1 MHPLRGPSL
10 CWAAVAALC
19 AFPATVQA
27 QSTTWHDD
35 AFTDSTGRTL
45 LYRLWVRS
53 DWDLSRPRGIL
64 LILHGNNSGTAE
76 RFRQAKWPSIEEA
89 LDLGLAVVVP
99 ASPFSTPEG
108 LTFGERTLVGRSV
121 GSGGTRSWADSDA
134 RLIHELLQ
142 SGLDAR
148 LAIDHDRV
156 IFVGASQGTC
166 FLADFVE
173 YYGGS
178 YGGGFHAWCGCFWLD
193 FDGDDSHDTFAIAP
207 PFHVSPWRPTFQWTP
222 AAADAVSDRF

>member
-1 MHPLRGPSL
+1 MQGTIR
-10 CWAAVAALC
+10 WAVVAAVC
-19 AFPATVQA
+19 VFPATVQA

-35 AFTDSTGRTL
+35 SFTDSTGRTL

-64 LILHGNNSGTAE
+64 LFLHGNNTGTAE
-76 RFRQAKWPSIEEA
+76 DLRQVKWSSIEES

-99 ASPFSTPEG
+99 ASPSSLPEE
-108 LTFGERTLVGRSV
+108 LTFGERTLVGPSV
-121 GSGGTRSWADSDA
+121 GSGGTRFWANSDA

-142 SGLDAR
+142 SGLNAR
-148 LAIDHDRV
+148 LAIDYEKV
-156 IFVGASQGTC
+156 VFSGVSQGTC
-166 FLADFVE
+166 FLATFVE

-193 FDGDDSHDTFAIAP
+193 LDGDDSHDTYAITP
-207 PFHVSPWRPTFQWTP
+207 PFLESPW
-222 AAADAVSDRF
+222 